1 LLLHATDLQNRAP
14 FLFDQTSFDTICS
27 DRDSFRLSEAVAAS
41 AAVPVLFAP
50 VILRNY
56 RDGCSFDPPPIPAAA
71 PPSAL
76 DTHLRRTMARY
87 GDLSEN
93 RYIKLNDG
101 GLVDNLGTLG
111 LILAAGAL
119 LGVGV
124 GAMSG
129 RLGERI
135 GSFGLCL
142 LGAIGLAVLT
152 ALLAFPLPI
161 WAIAAGIMGIGPLF
175 PLLMTG
181 IYPLVASTSDDLG
194 VAHGTANGVINIFWT
209 GATAIVPLAAAQI
222 ADAFGDAAA
231 YSTAA
236 ALTALLIAIAVVM
249 RSRARNLSLS
259 H

>member
-1 LLLHATDLQNRAP
+1 MVKTLRALLGHPTMITAMCFAFTVAICFATVDL
-14 FLFDQTSFDTICS
+14 L
-27 DRDSFRLSEAVAAS
+27 AVLELGSRGVS
-41 AAVPVLFAP
+41 ATA
-50 VILRNY
+50 
-56 RDGCSFDPPPIPAAA
+56 
-71 PPSAL
+71 
-76 DTHLRRTMARY
+76 
-87 GDLSEN
+87 
-93 RYIKLNDG
+93 
-101 GLVDNLGTLG
+101 LG

-119 LGVGV
+119 LGVGA
-124 GAMSG
+124 GALSG

-142 LGAIGLAVLT
+142 LGAIGLTALT
-152 ALLAFPLPI
+152 VLLAFSLPT
-161 WAIAAGIMGIGPLF
+161 WAIAAGIMAIGPLF

-209 GATAIVPLAAAQI
+209 GATAVVPLAAAQI